1 MTISLFVWGDSMNLI
16 LLHLIMW
23 IIINIYIQL
32 SFRISWPVQI
42 HDTFIQLFRRTN
54 DQGTTRTSGSR
65 AWNIDSPVEWRMK
78 TTSGRIDRS
87 VAIIPIPGW
96 YFMMK
101 WWYSSIGNHKI
112 ESDDLVLYHWFE
124 INDWEMRFVR
134 NFSTS
139 TFDKI
144 GCGGYFDNTHKTLS
158 SRYFCGYDF

>member
-1 MTISLFVWGDSMNLI
+1 M
-16 LLHLIMW
+16 
-23 IIINIYIQL
+23 QL
-32 SFRISWPVQI
+32 SFRISWSVQI
-42 HDTFIQLFRRTN
+42 HGTFIQLFRRTN
-54 DQGTTRTSGSR
+54 DQGTTRTSSSR

-96 YFMMK
+96 YFMME
-101 WWYSSIGNHKI
+101 WRYSSIGNHKI
-112 ESDDLVLYHWFE
+112 ESDDLVLCHWFE

-134 NFSTS
+134 NFSTA

-144 GCGGYFDNTHKTLS
+144 GCGGSFDNTYETLS